1 MSKCKDTNL
10 GDLIAAYELNQLEE
24 EEKKQFERHLED
36 CEYCRESLIEMAPV
50 LMDMRN
56 GEGVFSGWNEADGVS
71 FDELAE
77 KLISENAQPSIL
89 DKATQGVK
97 DFFEPLTKNNF
108 IRLLSFDPLPMPALV
123 LRGKEDV
130 DNYQKY
136 WREAYRKGNYKI
148 AIKYLRKVPAQWD
161 IMMFLGICLYLDKQP
176 KPAVQA
182 LRKADELSELAMK
195 EEIRWY
201 LAQALLLKREK
212 EEAVKLLEWLAEQ
225 PGKTYPPKAKTI
237 LVELRTF

>member
-1 MSKCKDTNL
+1 MSECKNPTL
-10 GDLIAAYELNQLEE
+10 GDLIAAYELNQLGKK
-24 EEKKQFERHLED
+24 EKAQFEKHLED

-50 LMDMRN
+50 IMDMRN

-77 KLISENAQPSIL
+77 KLMSEKSKPSIL
-89 DKATQGVK
+89 DKVTQGVK
-97 DFFEPLTKNNF
+97 SMLTKNDF
-108 IRLLSFDPLPMPALV
+108 IRLLSFDPLPIPALV
-123 LRGKEDV
+123 LRGEEDV

-161 IMMFLGICLYLDKQP
+161 VMMFLGICLYLNNQP

-225 PGKTYPPKAKTI
+225 PGKTYPQKAKTI

>member
-1 MSKCKDTNL
+1 M
-10 GDLIAAYELNQLEE
+10 
-24 EEKKQFERHLED
+24 KKITYICFVIIFISCTTPAFSQWGRN
-36 CEYCRESLIEMAPV
+36 IEMIDYPIHQQTGIGV
-50 LMDMRN
+50 PI
-56 GEGVFSGWNEADGVS
+56 GEF
-71 FDELAE
+71 
-77 KLISENAQPSIL
+77 
-89 DKATQGVK
+89 
-97 DFFEPLTKNNF
+97 
-108 IRLLSFDPLPMPALV
+108 
-123 LRGKEDV
+123 
-130 DNYQKY
+130 YY

-161 IMMFLGICLYLDKQP
+161 VMMFLGICLYLNNQP

-225 PGKTYPPKAKTI
+225 PGKTYPQKAKTI